1 MVQYLLHIT
10 KAEGLEATVPALEII
25 ASISEGCVRDAVKY
39 VDQVSILGAI
49 NEENITR
56 FLGVAGEST
65 IKNLIATIKTWTR
78 EQIFAQLDQ
87 INQNGIDLGQF
98 AKQIIGYIDQH
109 LLEDTDFYLKIC
121 STFWEILGNLRR
133 YPYPIIA
140 YKISLNN
147 YLNPERQLTSSSVP
161 QVSQPSVSTPVA
173 ANMIQTPAPQQQ
185 KPESSPSNSES
196 KSEVVASSLWS
207 VQSEGVKEE
216 APSTQPAPAAPKAEP
231 QPVTASSQMQSW
243 TNDLKSL
250 WQSVVAQIPKPT
262 AQANLKDQA
271 IIETISE
278 NTVEI
283 IVITKIAEMLLKNEE
298 IKKLVESLLTT
309 SLWKSVQLQVVYEAK
324 ESYFA
329 RKMGL

>member
-1 MVQYLLHIT
+1 
-10 KAEGLEATVPALEII
+10 
-25 ASISEGCVRDAVKY
+25 
-39 VDQVSILGAI
+39 
-49 NEENITR
+49 
-56 FLGVAGEST
+56 
-65 IKNLIATIKTWTR
+65 
-78 EQIFAQLDQ
+78 
-87 INQNGIDLGQF
+87 
-98 AKQIIGYIDQH
+98 
-109 LLEDTDFYLKIC
+109 
-121 STFWEILGNLRR
+121 
-133 YPYPIIA
+133 
-140 YKISLNN
+140 
-147 YLNPERQLTSSSVP
+147 
-161 QVSQPSVSTPVA
+161 
-173 ANMIQTPAPQQQ
+173 MIQTPAPQQQ

-271 IIETISE
+271 IIEAISE
-278 NTVEI
+278 NVVEI